1 MTHLSRLETL
11 QSVALHPGNDLS
23 ALTTTQGKIM
33 NQQLSFA
40 LRTGLIAA
48 AATSLLVACGGGG
61 GGGSGGEVGT
71 SGPESQLASSRNS
84 DKGNSQ
90 EENKK
95 KADHNSSNSDSDSSS
110 SNDGGSVGSTPDS
123 TSPPVTGDSYKLLAW
138 NDLGMHCVDGKDYS
152 VFSILPPYNNLHAQ
166 LVSTSGGLVTS
177 GVTLTYEA
185 MADAT
190 GSINT
195 SSMGKTNFWSWVK
208 SLFGATLANDVGL
221 KGNATTSIT
230 PRPMNF
236 NAANKWFEA
245 EGIPITPYDDNGVKN
260 FYPMV
265 KVVAKDAAGKVMATA
280 RTVLPVSDE
289 MSCKSCHASS
299 TLSTDAKPA
308 AGWVQDADP
317 EKDWKK
323 NILRLHDEKK
333 STNPA
338 FVSALNQL
346 GYSAAG
352 LAATAQAGKPVLC
365 ASCHSSNALP
375 GTGIAGITPLTQAL
389 HTQHASVKDPVSQLT
404 LDSSSN
410 RTSCY
415 LCHPG
420 SETQCLRGPM
430 GNALDASGKPAMNCQ
445 SCHGSMLAVG
455 SNARAGWLNQPTC
468 QSCHHDGKR
477 ELSGVTTVG
486 TPKVWA
492 DQRFA
497 SNANA
502 PAAGFDLYRFS
513 TGHGGLQCESCHG
526 ATHAEYPSSHVND
539 NVLSQDLQGHAGTVN
554 ECTACHAT
562 MPSTVNGG
570 PHGMHSTGNSWI
582 SDHEDAADGTSGAA
596 PCAYCHG
603 ADYRGSALSEVKMS
617 KTFNVEN
624 GTKTFAAGQKVGCYD
639 CHNGPNGG

>member
-1 MTHLSRLETL
+1 MNQRMNRAMRIGLG
-11 QSVALHPGNDLS
+11 SVAA
-23 ALTTTQGKIM
+23 AL
-33 NQQLSFA
+33 LA
-40 LRTGLIAA
+40 
-48 AATSLLVACGGGG
+48 ACGGGG
-61 GGGSGGEVGT
+61 GGSDAGGANVT
-71 SGPESQLASSRNS
+71 AQMDKSRRSS
-84 DKGNSQ
+84 
-90 EENKK
+90 
-95 KADHNSSNSDSDSSS
+95 SDSSS
-110 SNDGGSVGSTPDS
+110 DSGSTSS
-123 TSPPVTGDSYKLLAW
+123 TPTPTPTANGNFTLLAW

-166 LVSTSGGLVTS
+166 LVSTAGGLVTS

-195 SSMGKTNFWSWVK
+195 SSVGKTNFWTWVK
-208 SLFGATLANDVGL
+208 SLFGVTLADNVGL
-221 KGNATTSIT
+221 KGNATTSMT
-230 PRPMNF
+230 PRPMTF
-236 NAANKWFEA
+236 NKTTKWFEA
-245 EGIPITPYDDNGVKN
+245 EGIPITPYDDKGVKN

-265 KVVAKDAAGKVMATA
+265 KVVAKDASGKVMATA

-299 TLSTDAKPA
+299 TVSSDAKPT
-308 AGWVQDADP
+308 AGWVNDSDP

-333 STNPA
+333 MTNSA
-338 FVSALNQL
+338 FTAALNQL

-375 GTGIAGITPLTQAL
+375 GTGIAGISPLTQAL
-389 HTQHASVKDPVSQLT
+389 HTLHSSVKDPITQLT
-404 LDSSSN
+404 LNSSTN

-415 LCHPG
+415 MCHPG
-420 SETQCLRGPM
+420 SVTQCLRGPM

-455 SNARAGWLNQPTC
+455 SNARTGWLNQPTC

-477 ELSGVTTVG
+477 ELSGVNAAG
-486 TPKVWA
+486 LPNVWT

-502 PAAGFDLYRFS
+502 PVAGFNLYRFS

-526 ATHAEYPSSHVND
+526 ATHAEFPSSQVND
-539 NVLSQDLQGHAGTVN
+539 NVLSKDVQGHAGTIA

-562 MPSTVNGG
+562 VPNTITGG
-570 PHGMHSTGNSWI
+570 PHGMHTTGNAWI
-582 SDHEDAADGTSGAA
+582 SSHKNVAESGGATA
-596 PCAYCHG
+596 CAYCHG
-603 ADYRGSALSEVKMS
+603 ADYRGTALSQVKMS
-617 KTFNVEN
+617 KTFTLEN
-624 GTKTFAAGQKVGCYD
+624 RTKTYSAGQTVGCYD
-639 CHNGPNGG
+639 CHNGPNGE

>member
-1 MTHLSRLETL
+1 MNQRMNRAMRIGLG
-11 QSVALHPGNDLS
+11 SVA
-23 ALTTTQGKIM
+23 
-33 NQQLSFA
+33 
-40 LRTGLIAA
+40 AA
-48 AATSLLVACGGGG
+48 LLVACGGGG
-61 GGGSGGEVGT
+61 GGSDAGSANVTAQMDKSRRT
-71 SGPESQLASSRNS
+71 S
-84 DKGNSQ
+84 
-90 EENKK
+90 
-95 KADHNSSNSDSDSSS
+95 SDSSS
-110 SNDGGSVGSTPDS
+110 DSGSTS
-123 TSPPVTGDSYKLLAW
+123 TTPTPTPIANGNFTLLAW

-166 LVSTSGGLVTS
+166 LVSTAGGLVTS

-195 SSMGKTNFWSWVK
+195 SSVGKTNFWTWVK
-208 SLFGATLANDVGL
+208 SLFGVTLADNVGL
-221 KGNATTSIT
+221 KGNATTSMT
-230 PRPMNF
+230 PRPMSF
-236 NAANKWFEA
+236 NKTTKWFEA
-245 EGIPITPYDDNGVKN
+245 EGIPITPYDDKGVKN

-265 KVVAKDAAGKVMATA
+265 KVVAKDASGKVMATA

-299 TLSTDAKPA
+299 TVSSDAKPT
-308 AGWVQDADP
+308 AGWVNDSDP

-333 STNPA
+333 MSNPA
-338 FVSALNQL
+338 FTAALNQL

-365 ASCHSSNALP
+365 AACHSSNALP
-375 GTGIAGITPLTQAL
+375 GTGIAGISPLTQAL
-389 HTQHASVKDPVSQLT
+389 HTLHASVKDPITQLT
-404 LDSSSN
+404 LNSSTN

-415 LCHPG
+415 MCHPG
-420 SETQCLRGPM
+420 SVTQCLRGPM

-455 SNARAGWLNQPTC
+455 SNARTGWLNQPTC

-477 ELSGVTTVG
+477 ELSGVNAAG
-486 TPKVWA
+486 LPNVWT

-502 PAAGFDLYRFS
+502 PAAGFNLYRFS

-526 ATHAEYPSSHVND
+526 ATHAEFPSSQVND
-539 NVLSQDLQGHAGTVN
+539 NVLSKDVQGHAGTIA

-562 MPSTVNGG
+562 VPNTITGG
-570 PHGMHSTGNSWI
+570 PHGMHTTGNAWI
-582 SDHEDAADGTSGAA
+582 SSHKNVAESGGATA
-596 PCAYCHG
+596 CAYCHG
-603 ADYRGSALSEVKMS
+603 ADYRGTALSQVKMS
-617 KTFNVEN
+617 KTFTLEN
-624 GTKTFAAGQKVGCYD
+624 RTKTYSAGQTVGCYD
-639 CHNGPNGG
+639 CHNGPNGE

>member
-1 MTHLSRLETL
+1 MN
-11 QSVALHPGNDLS
+11 PG
-23 ALTTTQGKIM
+23 M
-33 NQQLSFA
+33 NPA
-40 LRTGLIAA
+40 LRTGLVSAA
-48 AATSLLVACGGGG
+48 VALLVACGGGG
-61 GGGSGGEVGT
+61 GGSSDVGT
-71 SGPESQLASSRNS
+71 STIESQLASSRQKNS
-84 DKGNSQ
+84 DDS
-90 EENKK
+90 KK
-95 KADHNSSNSDSDSSS
+95 IKESHDGDSGDDHSDSGD
-110 SNDGGSVGSTPDS
+110 
-123 TSPPVTGDSYKLLAW
+123 TSPTPTPTPITNGNFKLLAW

-195 SSMGKTNFWSWVK
+195 TSVTKTNFWSWVK
-208 SLFGATLANDVGL
+208 SLFGSSLADDVGL
-221 KGNATTSIT
+221 AGNATTSNT
-230 PRPMNF
+230 PRPMTYNTT
-236 NAANKWFEA
+236 NKWFEA
-245 EGIPITPYDDNGVKN
+245 EGIPITPYDDKGAKN

-265 KVVAKDAAGKVMATA
+265 KVVAKDAAGKVLATA

-299 TLSTDAKPA
+299 TISADARPA
-308 AGWVQDADP
+308 AGWVNDADP

-333 STNPA
+333 MTNPA
-338 FVSALNQL
+338 FTAALDQL
-346 GYSAAG
+346 GFNPAG
-352 LAATAQAGKPVLC
+352 LAATAEAGKPILC
-365 ASCHSSNALP
+365 AACHSSNALP
-375 GTGIAGITPLTQAL
+375 GTGIVGITPLTQAL
-389 HTQHASVKDPVSQLT
+389 HTQHASVKAPVSQLT

-445 SCHGSMLAVG
+445 SCHGSMSAVG
-455 SNARAGWLNQPTC
+455 SSARTGWLNQPTC

-477 ELSGVTTVG
+477 ELSGVTATG
-486 TPKVWA
+486 TPKVWS

-502 PAAGFDLYRFS
+502 PAAGLNLYRFS

-526 ATHAEYPSSHVND
+526 ATHAEYPSSHDND

-562 MPSTVNGG
+562 MPSTVTGG
-570 PHGMHSTGNSWI
+570 PHGMHSTGNNWI
-582 SDHEDAADGTSGAA
+582 SDHKDAADGASGATA
-596 PCAYCHG
+596 CAYCHG
-603 ADYRGSALSEVKMS
+603 ADYRGTALSQVKMT
-617 KTFNVEN
+617 KTFNVEK
-624 GTKTFAAGQKVGCYD
+624 GTKTFSAGQNVGCYD
-639 CHNGPNGG
+639 CHNGPKGD